1 MAAVMKRM
9 YQRGQVGPLWDK
21 LLRGNMLRGRLFF
34 FGATVVVAAT
44 AAALMLLDVPPIWIG
59 LAVLSGYLAVIL
71 AGVMIPRLAMFAPVL
86 CRVPNPRAEVV
97 LTFDDGPNPESTR
110 KVLATLN
117 RFGAHATFFVL
128 GSKAL
133 AAPEVLREIAAA
145 GHEIGVHGDYHDRL
159 LSLRHPERIA
169 SDVERAQGAV
179 SAATGQRPRLFRPPI
194 GHVSPRTALVASRL
208 GLTLVGW
215 SVRAQDGLART
226 TAAAALRRVVAGL
239 RPGAIVLLHDAS
251 ERSQRAPAG
260 VAALPAILEETRRR
274 GLRCVSL
281 AQALAQEPSQ

>member
-1 MAAVMKRM
+1 MSGARM
-9 YQRGQVGPLWDK
+9 
-21 LLRGNMLRGRLFF
+21 LFF
-34 FGATVVVAAT
+34 GLTLLVAAM
-44 AAALMLLDVPPIWIG
+44 ASALMLFVTPPIWIG
-59 LAVLSGYLAVIL
+59 LALLFGYVAVIL
-71 AGVMIPRLAMFAPVL
+71 AGVMIPRLAMFAPVIW
-86 CRVPNPRAEVV
+86 RVRNGRSEVV
-97 LTFDDGPNPESTR
+97 LTFDDGPQPESPR

-128 GSKAL
+128 ASKAL

-145 GHEIGVHGDYHDRL
+145 GHEIGVHGDRHDRL
-159 LSLRHPERIA
+159 LSFRHPDRIA

-179 SAATGQRPRLFRPPI
+179 AAATGQQPRLFRPPM
-194 GHVSPRTALVASRL
+194 GHISPRTALVAGRL

-215 SVRAQDGLART
+215 SVRGRDGLSRT
-226 TAAAALRRVVAGL
+226 TAAAVLSRVVAGL

-251 ERSQRAPAG
+251 ERSPREPAG

-281 AQALAQEPSQ
+281 SQALAQEPWQ

>member
-1 MAAVMKRM
+1 MTDTVFNSHFRH
-9 YQRGQVGPLWDK
+9 W
-21 LLRGNMLRGRLFF
+21 LRGNMSRGRLFL

-44 AAALMLLDVPPIWIG
+44 AAAFMLLAGPSIWIG
-59 LAVLSGYLAVIL
+59 LAVLFGYLAVIL

-133 AAPEVLREIAAA
+133 AAPEVLREIAA

-179 SAATGQRPRLFRPPI
+179 AAATGQRPRLFRPPI
-194 GHVSPRTALVASRL
+194 GHISPRTALVASRL

-215 SVRAQDGLART
+215 SVRARDGLART

-251 ERSQRAPAG
+251 ERSQREPAG
-260 VAALPAILEETRRR
+260 VAVLPAVLEETRRR